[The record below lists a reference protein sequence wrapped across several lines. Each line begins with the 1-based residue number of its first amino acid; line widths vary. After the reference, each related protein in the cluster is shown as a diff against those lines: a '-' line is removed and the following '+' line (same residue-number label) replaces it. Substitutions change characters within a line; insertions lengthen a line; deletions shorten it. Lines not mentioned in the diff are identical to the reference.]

1 MIECYNPVVGIDSRV
16 LECHF
21 RKADEAKERGREK
34 RQKKE
39 AGRDDIPCRS
49 KHLQKHPYI
58 NATAMFRQPFVAS
71 TSRDAM
77 PRDLT

>member
-21 RKADEAKERGREK
+21 RKADEAKERGRQK

-49 KHLQKHPYI
+49 KHLKKHPYI
-58 NATAMFRQPFVAS
+58 NERQRCS
-71 TSRDAM
+71 DGQTRSDAM